1 MHALATS
8 YIAHCALGCAAGHKE
23 SDLTEA
29 DRHYLSDAYKREVV
43 SAMSTSQL
51 IEICLINP
59 TVTLLP
65 SYRCGAGGGV
75 DVDDAGGGQ
84 QEAAGEALIPAMVAD
99 RYSTLCRCFFSW
111 FSIWLATSYCQ
122 RSSDIGGTALV
133 KECC

>member
-1 MHALATS
+1 MLGLATS
-8 YIAHCALGCAAGHKE
+8 YIAHCALVSAAGHKE

-65 SYRCGAGGGV
+65 SYRCGAGEGW
-75 DVDDAGGGQ
+75 DVVYDAGGGQ
-84 QEAAGEALIPAMVAD
+84 QAVAGEALVAAVVAD
-99 RYSTLCRCFFSW
+99 RYSTLCRCFFS
-111 FSIWLATSYCQ
+111 
-122 RSSDIGGTALV
+122 
-133 KECC
+133 